1 MNATLIEARQRVEH
15 LRESLNSTMRQL
27 SLTAS
32 NLRNESI
39 NIANQMLSNAKNL
52 TLSEIESIRREIY
65 LFFIFLFLVVCL
77 FVLLCKIIL
86 YLI

>member
-1 MNATLIEARQRVEH
+1 LNATLIEARQRVEH